1 MSLFSMAFLIFSSFL
16 QTTEGQLT
24 ITLLD
29 SQQQAAANESISLMT
44 ETDELLGSCVTDL
57 TGRCTINV
65 SAPSDSSGLIRGTL
79 IISERGTRAV
89 LWPGG
94 PLTVQLMLDEN
105 GQLPQIVDVLA
116 TRVKTATPEPSRTA
130 EPSQTAEPVATE
142 SAETESKRPEPTV
155 FAIAPAATVP
165 IDATA
170 TTVLEERGSVTGHN
184 WWSFGL
190 IIILLAALLL
200 YIWSTFRR
208 RQL

>member
-24 ITLLD
+24 ITLLN
-29 SQQQAAANESISLMT
+29 SQQQAAANESIRLTT
-44 ETDELLGSCVTDL
+44 ETDELLGSCVTNL

-65 SAPSDSSGLIRGTL
+65 AAPSDSSGLIRGTL
-79 IISERGTRAV
+79 IISERGTRPV
-89 LWPGG
+89 IWPGG
-94 PLTVQLMLDEN
+94 PLTVQLVLDEN

-116 TRVKTATPEPSRTA
+116 TRVRTATPEPERTV
-130 EPSQTAEPVATE
+130 EPVATATKT
-142 SAETESKRPEPTV
+142 STAE
-155 FAIAPAATVP
+155 PAVTARETDSGSQASQALQPV
-165 IDATA
+165 ATA

>member
-1 MSLFSMAFLIFSSFL
+1 MSLFSIAFLIFSSFL

-29 SQQQAAANESISLMT
+29 SQQQAAANESIRLMT
-44 ETDELLGSCVTDL
+44 ETDELLGSCVTNL

-65 SAPSDSSGLIRGTL
+65 AALDDSSGLIRGTL
-79 IISERGTRAV
+79 VISARGTRPV
-89 LWPGG
+89 IWPGG
-94 PLTVQLMLDEN
+94 PLTVQLVLDEN

-130 EPSQTAEPVATE
+130 EPSQTAELVATE
-142 SAETESKRPEPTV
+142 DTEKRTPEPTV
-155 FAIAPAATVP
+155 SAIAPAATVP

-170 TTVLEERGSVTGHN
+170 TTVLDERDSVTGHN
-184 WWSFGL
+184 WYLFAL

>member
-1 MSLFSMAFLIFSSFL
+1 MNLFLIGFLIFSSFL

-65 SAPSDSSGLIRGTL
+65 AAPSDSSGLIRGILT
-79 IISERGTRAV
+79 ISERGIRAV
-89 LWPGG
+89 IWPGG
-94 PLTVQLMLDEN
+94 PLTVQLVLDEN

-116 TRVKTATPEPSRTA
+116 TRVRTATPEPERTV
-130 EPSQTAEPVATE
+130 EPVATATKT
-142 SAETESKRPEPTV
+142 STAE
-155 FAIAPAATVP
+155 PAVTARETDSGSQASQALQP
-165 IDATA
+165 IATA

-190 IIILLAALLL
+190 IIILLVALLL